1 MPSLSNLTTAL
12 IQSKVQAE
20 GAEGATNKLSLSML
34 LLRARAILLNAAL
47 SAGIGFALSWITKK
61 FVEYSQR
68 IDTAATKSKEAA
80 DAAQSTTS
88 SLKDLVSAYEELG
101 DKSGWS
107 TEDFDQAKDIQAEIL
122 DLAKEQGTL
131 DDDKLG
137 SIDLQNGKYQEQLA
151 ILKDITSEQ
160 LKASQKELVQSKEA
174 QGTKL
179 VHTAKKNN
187 RSHMFGTIWSNA
199 EMQMGDQIKDAGIDV
214 FNWAGGYG
222 ADDINDADSIVDYY
236 NNLGKAIEY
245 IIDNTTD
252 EERAVN
258 GKYHA
263 LYQFLMDERN
273 ALKDDVDSY
282 TGSISALK
290 QNQFKSDFAEWSA
303 SETKKSTQATSEI
316 DAKIKATKEYQDA
329 VKEAQKTEEKWNSQ
343 GYGKYG
349 NIDNFH
355 RDKIDWTEESLAKYK
370 DFVDEQNS
378 IFPGTIE
385 KGSYST
391 VLGSW
396 DTISDEDGTEHPFAF
411 TPMLQT
417 NNGLVPLT
425 EDQLWNYIDAI
436 VEQCYDENGKLDID
450 KLMELD
456 ATGLKQDINGV
467 MMQVKGMIAGVAG
480 GKDPNGGVYSA
491 ADILAQ
497 SGDSN
502 EDIKNDLIDLYGPDA
517 DLTPVD
523 DNGNLSRYVG
533 KSMHD
538 AQAVAQE
545 GKDNIEA
552 VYDQLYNDLENS
564 PSGESDGSS
573 SAPVRYV
580 DHIKSAFEILADSL
594 GKDAGEMTISDV
606 VGLSQDGVQLTDE
619 QAQALDTLTAAAD
632 KYGTTIQGVAEAG
645 EENGLF
651 GGIEDAT
658 SRAIETAK
666 EMETLS
672 QQIDN
677 IQKAYKACSIAVDE
691 YNKYGYMSADSL
703 QSLLTMDYE
712 YLSCMELVNGKLQLN
727 NEAFAQMVASKYADA
742 KVTAVQNAIAEIQ
755 KISLDNVKTSTEK
768 ATEAMDGEVNK
779 LNELSPGL
787 GDAIKGT
794 VGLATAQELL
804 NAAEE
809 KSEID
814 PDRVQTILN
823 GLNTQLS
830 VIDSTIDTILGDSN
844 KIKTHLNGFN
854 KNNKSKSASKSVT
867 DVASAFDTL
876 TKAIKEYNQY
886 GYISADTM
894 KSMMKLEDKFTSCLV
909 KNGDKLEI
917 NANEFRKLVETQL
930 KQEEA
935 SGKASKSADELKRI
949 LSYLDSNVHSSTI
962 SFEQLTDVIKGYG
975 TAMADAKEKTD
986 AIKSA
991 FSSLSEVSKNKIDSP
1006 FSALDSDDVEKQ
1018 YQAIR
1023 DLYDNTDLFTDDRF
1037 AGALNPET
1045 GLVDYNSDAFKQMFL
1060 EKLDGMAT
1068 ACEETGGKAGKYLAQ
1083 GFRDAEDKIK
1093 NNVIS
1098 IEEYINGI
1106 GSTLEN
1112 INNRMD
1118 NFQSAFNDLSD
1129 IVDEYNAYGDL
1140 SQDSIQKLMGLDVKY
1155 TACLELQGDKLV
1167 FNKEAF
1173 RALYVAQLQKL
1184 AADYEGTEIGKRYA
1198 EILQKVADGT
1208 WDVTDHMKGMGTEAQ
1223 NLQTIFSNLK
1233 DLFSSLLD
1241 VFNKFNDNSS
1251 NDLKIWGD
1259 AMTEEID
1266 KRIEALQ
1273 DANDEQEKAIE
1284 LAKLQAELEKAET
1297 QKTVRVY
1304 TSNGYE
1310 WQADESAI
1318 KEARD
1323 NLNSKQR
1330 ENALNDEIDKLN
1342 KLKDK
1347 YTELINLIGSSYE
1360 DYQKKQ
1366 EYAAKIQGM
1375 TFDQMTA
1382 GLDGYKDNV
1391 IANMKAIQ
1399 GATNVNNVVTNLT
1412 NLVNT
1417 LVKLNDVLSGLS
1429 TGTTQS
1435 GGITGLFNRIK
1446 NMFSSFGNKS
1456 SGKGFLGRLSDA
1468 GKSILGIGDGSASSK
1483 LTADIAP
1490 VIKSGVGDGITTGLD
1505 AAKPSIAKSAQGI
1518 FSGNGGLK
1526 SIFQKG
1532 FSGVASIAQ
1541 KAVGGLGSIF
1551 GNIGT
1556 TLGGTKLFSGIA
1568 GIFKGISTTV
1578 STVIGTAGGTGV
1590 AGTIAAAVSHIPVI
1604 GTILLGGTL
1613 AVGAI
1618 GGGSLTTG
1626 IKRIG
1631 AGITNVV
1638 KGIGS
1643 TISKAVKGVGSFISK
1658 LMPWNWGKSSSDSG
1672 SKKKGIG
1679 SWKIWP
1685 WNWGRAKGDKHIDQA
1700 APYNVDEEGEEIIV
1714 RNPAK
1719 GRMTYLEKG
1728 DGVIPADTTENL
1740 MEIGKDPKKWL
1751 SEAMKESG
1759 NSVGPLPIDDLKN
1772 AKTKGDLISIT
1783 KSLANNQMKRLR
1795 DKFDTVW
1802 KRLGKNAGLSEEQ
1815 IDIIGNTI
1823 FDRMNSM
1830 ISNSMDSAIGNE
1842 NLTDDQIK
1850 TICAEMFQR
1859 MGSVYKN
1866 GWDNLYSLSPDMST
1880 DASTAINKL
1889 FETIFAD
1896 YNADTSNISDNLS
1909 NWLPKVENTMN
1920 TTPASGLSGGGGY
1933 YGNSMDANIGP
1944 SASFSF
1950 SKVKKTIQGLF
1961 EKFSNSKLGT
1971 WLNKHSLGSTVDKL
1985 TKYNES
1991 NDPNMVQKALHL
2003 LTHPTELIA
2012 SAVES
2017 AVKTGKK
2024 VTWAITHPKEA
2035 AQEIASVAKDA
2046 YSKGK
2051 EVASNVKDAVTHPK
2065 ETAEKVVDKVKE
2077 TYNNIKEAVS
2087 EKTNSAKNWVKDK
2100 VDKITGKKATGSRS
2114 INKSGTYNVDEKGQE
2129 LIVRQPEAGRYTYL
2143 ETGDGVVPAD
2153 ITSKL
2158 FDLGGNPDAWFQ
2170 KQLAKNGGLT
2180 ANVQN
2185 RNQAPSINI
2194 GDIYVQKPIGDV
2206 DGLAR
2211 EIVQDLPNA
2220 IYQEYSKR

>member
-1 MPSLSNLTTAL
+1 MVLTFFSTNGTDTTSSIWDTIIKKFLRLVAVYNQCKEAANGARPSLSNLTTAL

-101 DKSGWS
+101 DKSGWD

-122 DLAKEQGTL
+122 DLAKEQRTL
-131 DDDKLG
+131 DEDKLG

-160 LKASQKELVQSKEA
+160 LKASQKELVQSKDA

-179 VHTAKKNN
+179 VQTAKKNN
-187 RSHMFGTIWSNA
+187 RSHWIGTFWSNA

-282 TGSISALK
+282 TDSISALK
-290 QNQFKSDFAEWSA
+290 QNKFESDFAEWSA
-303 SETKKSTQATSEI
+303 NGTKKSTQATSEI

-329 VKEAQKTEEKWNSQ
+329 VKEAQKTEEEWNSQ

-355 RDKIDWTEESLAKYK
+355 RDKIDWTEENLAKYK

-417 NNGLVPLT
+417 DNGLVPLT

-480 GKDPNGGVYSA
+480 GKDLNGGVYSA

-517 DLTPVD
+517 DLAPVD

-538 AQAVAQE
+538 AQAAAQE

-552 VYDQLYNDLENS
+552 VYNQLYNDLENG

-594 GKDAGEMTISDV
+594 GKSSGEMTVSDV

-658 SRAIETAK
+658 NRAIETAK
-666 EMETLS
+666 EMETIS

-677 IQKAYKACSIAVDE
+677 IQKAYKACSSAVDE

-712 YLSCMELVNGKLQLN
+712 YLNCMELVNGKLQLN

-794 VGLATAQELL
+794 VGLATAQDLL
-804 NAAEE
+804 NAVAE
-809 KSEID
+809 KQPVN

-830 VIDSTIDTILGDSN
+830 VIDSTIDTILSGSS

-854 KNNKSKSASKSVT
+854 KNNKSKSKSASKSVT

-876 TKAIKEYNQY
+876 TKAMKEYNQY

-991 FSSLSEVSKNKIDSP
+991 FSG
-1006 FSALDSDDVEKQ
+1006 
-1018 YQAIR
+1018 
-1023 DLYDNTDLFTDDRF
+1023 LYDIQQKIKNSQFGVGDLDATESKIESILQLSKFFGDNKD
-1037 AGALNPET
+1037 LMDN
-1045 GLVDYNSDAFKQMFL
+1045 LVDKNGNINLNTEAFK
-1060 EKLDGMAT
+1060 KATLDELDKRIKA
-1068 ACEETGGKAGKYLAQ
+1068 ANETGGAAATALANSLSSDKANIESGKISVSDYLV
-1083 GFRDAEDKIK
+1083 GLGTDLERVNTELDKYQT
-1093 NNVIS
+1093 NW
-1098 IEEYINGI
+1098 
-1106 GSTLEN
+1106 STLKDA
-1112 INNRMD
+1112 MD
-1118 NFQSAFNDLSD
+1118 EWNTTGQLT
-1129 IVDEYNAYGDL
+1129 
-1140 SQDSIQKLMGLDVKY
+1140 QDTMQKLQ
-1155 TACLELQGDKLV
+1155 ELP
-1167 FNKEAF
+1167 E
-1173 RALYVAQLQKL
+1173 
-1184 AADYEGTEIGKRYA
+1184 E
-1198 EILQKVADGT
+1198 
-1208 WDVTDHMKGMGTEAQ
+1208 
-1223 NLQTIFSNLK
+1223 FSNLLTYDEDGNAKIDVKALRQSYVDKLSAFAKEFEGSPIGIQVQAMIDDVREPTPEEYKALAEKTVKYQKALAQYTKKMSAIDSNK
-1233 DLFSSLLD
+1233 DLSEDEALKQKAEVQKELDDALEKALLEVQETDAQVTTKLKKHWDGVEKVIEEFKSALSDAKDVLSSLLSLLSSA
-1241 VFNKFNDNSS
+1241 NDKSN

-1259 AMTEEID
+1259 AMGKVID
-1266 KRIEALQ
+1266 KRIEALNKQ
-1273 DANDEQEKAIE
+1273 KEALEENNEATERAIE
-1284 LAKLQAELEKAET
+1284 LSKAQDALARAQQQRT
-1297 QKTVRVY
+1297 TRVY
-1304 TSNGYE
+1304 TENGYE
-1310 WQADESAI
+1310 WQANAEDVRTAREDLADKQREWNKKDAEKAIDDQIKKYNEFKDKLSEVMDDIGKSWKDYQKELEYTAQIQKMTITQMEGSLDGYHNKIIASLNTGSAITSIQNLITNLESLINTLTKVNNLYSAI
-1318 KEARD
+1318 KTGE
-1323 NLNSKQR
+1323 
-1330 ENALNDEIDKLN
+1330 
-1342 KLKDK
+1342 
-1347 YTELINLIGSSYE
+1347 
-1360 DYQKKQ
+1360 
-1366 EYAAKIQGM
+1366 
-1375 TFDQMTA
+1375 
-1382 GLDGYKDNV
+1382 YKD
-1391 IANMKAIQ
+1391 
-1399 GATNVNNVVTNLT
+1399 
-1412 NLVNT
+1412 
-1417 LVKLNDVLSGLS
+1417 
-1429 TGTTQS
+1429 
-1435 GGITGLFNRIK
+1435 
-1446 NMFSSFGNKS
+1446 
-1456 SGKGFLGRLSDA
+1456 LG
-1468 GKSILGIGDGSASSK
+1468 
-1483 LTADIAP
+1483 
-1490 VIKSGVGDGITTGLD
+1490 TTGLWNTIKGFFNKGGEE
-1505 AAKPSIAKSAQGI
+1505 ATGESANVVENFFNVLRSKAQT
-1518 FSGNGGLK
+1518 SGNGLVETFSGIWGKIKAGAQSLFNG
-1526 SIFQKG
+1526 SGEGGGIISTVVKG
-1532 FSGVASIAQ
+1532 F
-1541 KAVGGLGSIF
+1541 KAIGNAVSKSKIGSTVLGGLGNVGSAVVS
-1551 GNIGT
+1551 
-1556 TLGGTKLFSGIA
+1556 GGGKLLA
-1568 GIFKGISTTV
+1568 GAGKL
-1578 STVIGTAGGTGV
+1578 IGTAGSALAA
-1590 AGTIAAAVSHIPVI
+1590 AGPYAIPIAAAAGLGIYGGIKSVKHQKDIWSNKEDGFGKKAVKSIATFFWDSSPIGMIVNLCKDISGKSKKTAENTKDTADSSSETAENTKHSATNLTINATQIVSKEENKATDETDKKNDATANEDKTVKTAATTLTGAGLGAAAGMAIGGPVGALI
-1604 GTILLGGTL
+1604 GTLLGGFAGFFL
-1613 AVGAI
+1613 
-1618 GGGSLTTG
+1618 GGHANGL
-1626 IKRIG
+1626 
-1631 AGITNVV
+1631 
-1638 KGIGS
+1638 
-1643 TISKAVKGVGSFISK
+1643 
-1658 LMPWNWGKSSSDSG
+1658 KSS
-1672 SKKKGIG
+1672 KT
-1679 SWKIWP
+1679 
-1685 WNWGRAKGDKHIDQA
+1685 NHFA
-1700 APYNVDEEGEEIIV
+1700 NVDE
-1714 RNPAK
+1714 R
-1719 GRMTYLEKG
+1719 
-1728 DGVIPADTTENL
+1728 
-1740 MEIGKDPKKWL
+1740 
-1751 SEAMKESG
+1751 
-1759 NSVGPLPIDDLKN
+1759 
-1772 AKTKGDLISIT
+1772 
-1783 KSLANNQMKRLR
+1783 
-1795 DKFDTVW
+1795 
-1802 KRLGKNAGLSEEQ
+1802 
-1815 IDIIGNTI
+1815 
-1823 FDRMNSM
+1823 
-1830 ISNSMDSAIGNE
+1830 
-1842 NLTDDQIK
+1842 
-1850 TICAEMFQR
+1850 
-1859 MGSVYKN
+1859 GS
-1866 GWDNLYSLSPDMST
+1866 
-1880 DASTAINKL
+1880 
-1889 FETIFAD
+1889 
-1896 YNADTSNISDNLS
+1896 
-1909 NWLPKVENTMN
+1909 
-1920 TTPASGLSGGGGY
+1920 
-1933 YGNSMDANIGP
+1933 
-1944 SASFSF
+1944 
-1950 SKVKKTIQGLF
+1950 
-1961 EKFSNSKLGT
+1961 
-1971 WLNKHSLGSTVDKL
+1971 
-1985 TKYNES
+1985 
-1991 NDPNMVQKALHL
+1991 
-2003 LTHPTELIA
+2003 
-2012 SAVES
+2012 
-2017 AVKTGKK
+2017 
-2024 VTWAITHPKEA
+2024 
-2035 AQEIASVAKDA
+2035 
-2046 YSKGK
+2046 
-2051 EVASNVKDAVTHPK
+2051 
-2065 ETAEKVVDKVKE
+2065 
-2077 TYNNIKEAVS
+2077 
-2087 EKTNSAKNWVKDK
+2087 
-2100 VDKITGKKATGSRS
+2100 
-2114 INKSGTYNVDEKGQE
+2114 E
-2129 LIVRQPEAGRYTYL
+2129 LIVRKPASGRYTYL

-2153 ITSKL
+2153 ITSRL
-2158 FDLGGNPDAWFQ
+2158 FEMGGNPDKWFSD
-2170 KQLAKNGGLT
+2170 QLAKHSSASMVQSRDAGGISL
-2180 ANVQN
+2180 
-2185 RNQAPSINI
+2185 S
-2194 GDIYVQKPIGDV
+2194 IGDV
-2206 DGLAR
+2206 NVNNPVGDSDALAR
-2211 EIVQDLPNA
+2211 ELVNRLPNKVV
-2220 IYQEYSKR
+2220 QELNRR

>member
-1 MPSLSNLTTAL
+1 MIKISILSFLFTADEDGVKNEFWNDVKAKILQLRNAILSYQRSLGETNLSISDFIKWML
-12 IQSKVQAE
+12 SGQAKIE
-20 GAEGATNKLSLSML
+20 GTRLKMIA
-34 LLRARAILLNAAL
+34 LRAEALLLNAAL
-47 SAGIGFALSWITKK
+47 GVGIGLLVSWGTKK
-61 FVEYSQR
+61 ITEAAQR
-68 IDTAATKSKEAA
+68 VQNVATKSKEAA

-101 DKSGWS
+101 DKSGWD

-131 DDDKLG
+131 DEDKLG
-137 SIDLQNGKYQEQLA
+137 KLDLQNGKYEEQLG
-151 ILKDITSEQ
+151 LLQDITAEQ
-160 LKASQKELVQSKEA
+160 LEASRYELTQNKDA
-174 QGTKL
+174 QGDKL
-179 VHTAKKNN
+179 VDTAKKNN
-187 RSHMFGTIWSNA
+187 RTHYLTVWSA
-199 EMQMGDQIKDAGIDV
+199 SEMDMGDQIKNAGIDI
-214 FNWAGGYG
+214 FNKFGGYG
-222 ADDINDADSIVDYY
+222 PDDLKDADSIVDYY
-236 NNLGKAIEY
+236 NEVGKALKY
-245 IIDNTTD
+245 VIDNTT
-252 EERAVN
+252 EAERAA
-258 GKYHA
+258 GGTYHS
-263 LYQFLMDERN
+263 LYQFLLDEQT
-273 ALKDDVDSY
+273 ALRDDVDSY
-282 TGSISALK
+282 NDSTDAINNNTNARRELQAVDFWQNDNNNSMDVSFTFDKVNSAVQTL
-290 QNQFKSDFAEWSA
+290 E
-303 SETKKSTQATSEI
+303 
-316 DAKIKATKEYQDA
+316 
-329 VKEAQKTEEKWNSQ
+329 
-343 GYGKYG
+343 
-349 NIDNFH
+349 
-355 RDKIDWTEESLAKYK
+355 
-370 DFVDEQNS
+370 
-378 IFPGTIE
+378 
-385 KGSYST
+385 
-391 VLGSW
+391 
-396 DTISDEDGTEHPFAF
+396 DTIDGF
-411 TPMLQT
+411 
-417 NNGLVPLT
+417 
-425 EDQLWNYIDAI
+425 DAS
-436 VEQCYDENGKLDID
+436 KL
-450 KLMELD
+450 
-456 ATGLKQDINGV
+456 
-467 MMQVKGMIAGVAG
+467 
-480 GKDPNGGVYSA
+480 
-491 ADILAQ
+491 
-497 SGDSN
+497 
-502 EDIKNDLIDLYGPDA
+502 NDLLWG
-517 DLTPVD
+517 T
-523 DNGNLSRYVG
+523 N
-533 KSMHD
+533 
-538 AQAVAQE
+538 E
-545 GKDNIEA
+545 
-552 VYDQLYNDLENS
+552 
-564 PSGESDGSS
+564 
-573 SAPVRYV
+573 
-580 DHIKSAFEILADSL
+580 
-594 GKDAGEMTISDV
+594 
-606 VGLSQDGVQLTDE
+606 GLSDE
-619 QAQALDTLTAAAD
+619 QAQALANLRKALTDMDFSADTNGVNAF
-632 KYGTTIQGVAEAG
+632 IQALVQVGIVAQSSANGVDAVAQASQKM
-645 EENGLF
+645 
-651 GGIEDAT
+651 EDI
-658 SRAIETAK
+658 SSE
-666 EMETLS
+666 
-672 QQIDN
+672 IDE
-677 IQKAYKACSIAVDE
+677 IQTAYKNATTAIDE
-691 YNKYGYMSADSL
+691 YNKYGYLSADTL
-703 QSLLTMDYE
+703 QTLLNEDFE
-712 YLSCMELVNGKLQLN
+712 YLSCLELVDGQLQVN
-727 NEAFAQMVASKYADA
+727 TEKYQGMIAAQYQSAAMALVEKANAELAKIAQGEKKDA
-742 KVTAVQNAIAEIQ
+742 VEDAT
-755 KISLDNVKTSTEK
+755 K
-768 ATEAMDGEVNK
+768 ATEDQATALTERVCPALGEFAKASMTAAAAQEFLAN
-779 LNELSPGL
+779 
-787 GDAIKGT
+787 GDAAWSVDPERTKE
-794 VGLATAQELL
+794 VYAGLA
-804 NAAEE
+804 
-809 KSEID
+809 S
-814 PDRVQTILN
+814 
-823 GLNTQLS
+823 GLN
-830 VIDSTIDTILGDSN
+830 ILDATVDQIMGNSD
-844 KIKTHLNGFN
+844 KFRQHMNGFDKETKNRN
-854 KNNKSKSASKSVT
+854 KNTAKSVT

-876 TKAIKEYNQY
+876 NKAMKEYNQY
-886 GYISADTM
+886 GYLCADTA
-894 KSMMKLEDKFTSCLV
+894 KSLIGLDDKFTACLT
-909 KNGDKLEI
+909 KQGDKLQI
-917 NANEFRKLVETQL
+917 NVEQFRKFVKEQL
-930 KQEEA
+930 KEA
-935 SGKASKSADELKRI
+935 NAAKDGGKSADEMNKI
-949 LSYLDSNVHSSTI
+949 LNYLDQNVDTTTI
-962 SFEQLTDVIKGYG
+962 SFEQLTDAIKGYG
-975 TAMADAKEKTD
+975 TAMDEAKEKTD

-991 FSSLSEVSKNKIDSP
+991 FSGLSEVSKNKIDNP
-1006 FSALDSDDVEKQ
+1006 FGALDADDVDKK

-1023 DLYDNTDLFTDDRF
+1023 DLYDNTDLFTDERF
-1037 AGALNPET
+1037 AGALNPEN
-1045 GLVDYNSDAFKQMFL
+1045 GEIDYDSDAFKQMFL

-1068 ACEETGGKAGKYLAQ
+1068 ACEETGGVAGKYLAQ

-1129 IVDEYNAYGDL
+1129 IVDEYNAYGNL
-1140 SQDSIQKLMGLDVKY
+1140 SQDSIQKLMSLDVKY
-1155 TACLELQGDKLV
+1155 TACLDLQGDKLV

-1173 RALYVAQLQKL
+1173 RALYVEQLRKL

-1198 EILQKVADGT
+1198 EILQKVAEGT
-1208 WDVTDHMKGMGTEAQ
+1208 WDVTDHMKGMDTEADK
-1223 NLQTIFSNLK
+1223 LQTIFSNLK

-1241 VFNKFNDNSS
+1241 VFNKFNDNNS
-1251 NDLKIWGD
+1251 NDLKIYGD

-1330 ENALNDEIDKLN
+1330 EDALNDEIDKLN

-1391 IANMKAIQ
+1391 IASMKAIQ

-1417 LVKLNDVLSGLS
+1417 LVKLNDVLNGLS

-1435 GGITGLFNRIK
+1435 GGITGLFNRLQRAIGT
-1446 NMFSSFGNKS
+1446 FSDKS
-1456 SGKGFLGRLSDA
+1456 SGKGFFGRLLDA

-1532 FSGVASIAQ
+1532 FGGVASIAK

-1551 GNIGT
+1551 GDIGT
-1556 TLGGTKLFSGIA
+1556 TLGGTKLFSGIT
-1568 GIFKGISTTV
+1568 GIFKGIGKTV
-1578 STVIGTAGGTGV
+1578 STVIGTTGGTGV

-1604 GTILLGGTL
+1604 GKILLGGTL

-1685 WNWGRAKGDKHIDQA
+1685 WNWGRAKGDKHINQA

-1759 NSVGPLPIDDLKN
+1759 NSVGSLPIDDLKN

-1802 KRLGKNAGLSEEQ
+1802 KRLGKNAGLSKEQ
-1815 IDIIGNTI
+1815 IDTIGSTI
-1823 FDRMNSM
+1823 FDRMGSM
-1830 ISNSMDSAIGNE
+1830 ISNSMDSALGNK

-1896 YNADTSNISDNLS
+1896 YNADTSNISDILS

-1933 YGNSMDANIGP
+1933 YGNSMDANVGP

-1961 EKFSNSKLGT
+1961 EKFSNSKLGA
-1971 WLNKHSLGSTVDKL
+1971 WINKHSLGSAVDKL

-2024 VTWAITHPKEA
+2024 VTWAVTHPKEA
-2035 AQEIASVAKDA
+2035 AQEIASAAKDA
-2046 YSKGK
+2046 YNKGK
-2051 EVASNVKDAVTHPK
+2051 EVASKAKDAVTHPK
-2065 ETAEKVVDKVKE
+2065 ETAEKIVDKVKE

-2158 FDLGGNPDAWFQ
+2158 FDLGGNPDKWFQ
-2170 KQLAKNGGLT
+2170 EQFAKNGGLT

-2185 RNQAPSINI
+2185 RSQAPSISI

-2211 EIVQDLPNA
+2211 EIVQGLPNA
-2220 IYQEYSKR
+2220 IYQECSKR

>member
-1 MPSLSNLTTAL
+1 MG
-12 IQSKVQAE
+12 V
-20 GAEGATNKLSLSML
+20 
-34 LLRARAILLNAAL
+34 
-47 SAGIGFALSWITKK
+47 GIGLLVSWGTKK
-61 FVEYSQR
+61 ITEAAQR
-68 IDTAATKSKEAA
+68 VQNVATKSKEAA

-101 DKSGWS
+101 DKSGWG

-131 DDDKLG
+131 DENKLG
-137 SIDLQNGKYQEQLA
+137 KLDLQNGKYEEQLG
-151 ILKDITSEQ
+151 LLQDITAEQ
-160 LKASQKELVQSKEA
+160 LEASRYELTQNKDA
-174 QGTKL
+174 QGDKL
-179 VHTAKKNN
+179 VDTAKKNN
-187 RSHMFGTIWSNA
+187 RTHYLTVWSA
-199 EMQMGDQIKDAGIDV
+199 PEMDMGDQIKNAGIDV
-214 FNWAGGYG
+214 FNKFGGYG
-222 ADDINDADSIVDYY
+222 PDKLNDADSIVDYY
-236 NNLGKAIEY
+236 NEIGKALKY
-245 IIDNTTD
+245 VIDNTT
-252 EERAVN
+252 EAERAA
-258 GKYHA
+258 GGTYHS
-263 LYQFLMDERN
+263 LYQFLLDEQS
-273 ALKDDVDSY
+273 ALRDDVDSY
-282 TGSISALK
+282 NDSTDAINNNTNARRKLQAVNFW
-290 QNQFKSDFAEWSA
+290 QNDNNNSMDVSFTFDKVNS
-303 SETKKSTQATSEI
+303 
-316 DAKIKATKEYQDA
+316 A
-329 VKEAQKTEEKWNSQ
+329 VKTLE
-343 GYGKYG
+343 
-349 NIDNFH
+349 
-355 RDKIDWTEESLAKYK
+355 
-370 DFVDEQNS
+370 
-378 IFPGTIE
+378 
-385 KGSYST
+385 
-391 VLGSW
+391 
-396 DTISDEDGTEHPFAF
+396 DTIDGFDASKLNE
-411 TPMLQT
+411 LLWGT
-417 NNGLVPLT
+417 N
-425 EDQLWNYIDAI
+425 E
-436 VEQCYDENGKLDID
+436 
-450 KLMELD
+450 
-456 ATGLKQDINGV
+456 
-467 MMQVKGMIAGVAG
+467 
-480 GKDPNGGVYSA
+480 
-491 ADILAQ
+491 
-497 SGDSN
+497 
-502 EDIKNDLIDLYGPDA
+502 
-517 DLTPVD
+517 
-523 DNGNLSRYVG
+523 
-533 KSMHD
+533 
-538 AQAVAQE
+538 
-545 GKDNIEA
+545 
-552 VYDQLYNDLENS
+552 
-564 PSGESDGSS
+564 
-573 SAPVRYV
+573 
-580 DHIKSAFEILADSL
+580 
-594 GKDAGEMTISDV
+594 
-606 VGLSQDGVQLTDE
+606 GLSDD
-619 QAQALDTLTAAAD
+619 QAQALANLRKALTDMDFSADTNGVNAFIQALVQVGIVAQSSANGVDALAAGAQKMED
-632 KYGTTIQGVAEAG
+632 ISSKMDEIQ
-645 EENGLF
+645 
-651 GGIEDAT
+651 
-658 SRAIETAK
+658 S
-666 EMETLS
+666 
-672 QQIDN
+672 
-677 IQKAYKACSIAVDE
+677 AYKASTSAMEE
-691 YNKYGYMSADSL
+691 YNQYGYMSLDSL
-703 QSLLTMDYE
+703 QSLLTMNTE
-712 YLSCMELVNGKLQLN
+712 YLNCLELVNGKLQINKQSYAELLAAEYAEAAATILSN
-727 NEAFAQMVASKYADA
+727 AQHEVANLTADDTAESTDDLKEKTEAEKTALENLLPALKNATAATATYSAAQEFANEV
-742 KVTAVQNAIAEIQ
+742 
-755 KISLDNVKTSTEK
+755 EK
-768 ATEAMDGEVNK
+768 AGERGVDPAK
-779 LNELSPGL
+779 L
-787 GDAIKGT
+787 
-794 VGLATAQELL
+794 
-804 NAAEE
+804 EE
-809 KSEID
+809 ITN
-814 PDRVQTILN
+814 RT
-823 GLNTQLS
+823 NTQLS
-830 VIDSTIDTILGDSN
+830 LLYTNMNAALRGGQKLTN
-844 KIKTHLNGFN
+844 QLNGFPTN
-854 KNNKSKSASKSVT
+854 KTSKNNKSTAKSVS
-867 DVASAFDTL
+867 DIASAFDTL
-876 TKAIKEYNQY
+876 TKAMKEYNQY

-894 KSMMKLEDKFTSCLV
+894 KSLIGVDDKFTACLTEQ
-909 KNGDKLEI
+909 NGKLKI
-917 NANEFRKLVETQL
+917 NTATFRTFIKAQL
-930 KQEEA
+930 EEA
-935 SGKASKSADELKRI
+935 NASKDGGKSAAEMQKI
-949 LSYLDSNVHSSTI
+949 LDWLNSSVDSDTI
-962 SFEQLTDVIKGYG
+962 SFEQLTDAIKGYG
-975 TAMADAKEKTD
+975 TAMDEAKEKTD

-991 FSSLSEVSKNKIDSP
+991 FSSLSDIGKNKIENP
-1006 FSALDSDDVEKQ
+1006 FGALDADGVDKQ

-1023 DLYDNTDLFTDDRF
+1023 DLYDNTDLFTDERF

-1068 ACEETGGKAGKYLAQ
+1068 ACEQTGGKAGKYLAQ

-1184 AADYEGTEIGKRYA
+1184 AADYEGTDIGKRYA

-1241 VFNKFNDNSS
+1241 VFNKFNDNNS
-1251 NDLKIWGD
+1251 NDLKIYGD

-1310 WQADESAI
+1310 WQADETAI

-1347 YTELINLIGSSYE
+1347 YAELINLIGSSYE

-1382 GLDGYKDNV
+1382 GLDGFESTV

-1417 LVKLNDVLSGLS
+1417 LVKLNDVLNGLS

-1435 GGITGLFNRIK
+1435 GGITGLFNRLQRAIGT
-1446 NMFSSFGNKS
+1446 FSDKS
-1456 SGKGFLGRLSDA
+1456 SGKGFFGRLLDA

-1483 LTADIAP
+1483 LTTDIAP

-1505 AAKPSIAKSAQGI
+1505 AAKPSIAKSAQGL

-1532 FSGVASIAQ
+1532 FGGVASIAK
-1541 KAVGGLGSIF
+1541 KAVGGLVSIF
-1551 GNIGT
+1551 GDIGT
-1556 TLGGTKLFSGIA
+1556 TLGGTKLFSGIT
-1568 GIFKGISTTV
+1568 GIFKGIGKTV
-1578 STVIGTAGGTGV
+1578 STVIGTTGGTGV

-1604 GTILLGGTL
+1604 GKILLGGTL

-1658 LMPWNWGKSSSDSG
+1658 LMPWDWGKSSSDSG

-1751 SEAMKESG
+1751 SDAMKESS
-1759 NSVGPLPIDDLKN
+1759 NSVGSLPIDDLKN

-1815 IDIIGNTI
+1815 IDTIGSTI
-1823 FDRMNSM
+1823 FDRMGSM
-1830 ISNSMDSAIGNE
+1830 ISNSMDSALGNK

-1896 YNADTSNISDNLS
+1896 YNADTSNISDVIS
-1909 NWLPKVENTMN
+1909 GWLPKVENTMN
-1920 TTPASGLSGGGGY
+1920 TTPAPGLSGGGGY
-1933 YGNSMDANIGP
+1933 YGNSMDANVGP

-1961 EKFSNSKLGT
+1961 EKFSNSKLGA
-1971 WLNKHSLGSTVDKL
+1971 WINKHSLGSAVDKL

-2003 LTHPTELIA
+2003 LTHPAELIA

-2024 VTWAITHPKEA
+2024 VTWAVTHPKEA
-2035 AQEIASVAKDA
+2035 AQEIAAAAKDA
-2046 YSKGK
+2046 YTKGK
-2051 EVASNVKDAVTHPK
+2051 EVASKAKDAVTHPK
-2065 ETAEKVVDKVKE
+2065 ETAEKIVDKVKE

-2170 KQLAKNGGLT
+2170 RQLAKNGGLT

-2185 RNQAPSINI
+2185 RSQAPSISI
-2194 GDIYVQKPIGDV
+2194 GDIYVQKPIGDA

-2211 EIVQDLPNA
+2211 EIVQGLPNA

>member
-1 MPSLSNLTTAL
+1 MNVFDVDDNNHITGLITKIRNLYREFLSLDVAERGAGTSFLDFIKYSIRSKASTDGLTLSMRAATFAAKALNLALSMAVGAL
-12 IQSKVQAE
+12 I
-20 GAEGATNKLSLSML
+20 GM
-34 LLRARAILLNAAL
+34 AINGVV
-47 SAGIGFALSWITKK
+47 SAIAD
-61 FVEYSQR
+61 YAQR
-68 IDTAATKSKEAA
+68 IDTAATKTKEES
-80 DAAQSTTS
+80 DAAKNATS
-88 SLKDLVSAYEELG
+88 SLKDLVDAYEELG

-107 TEDFDQAKDIQAEIL
+107 TEDFDQAKDIQKELLA
-122 DLAKEQGTL
+122 LAKEQGTL
-131 DDDKLG
+131 DENKVNQL
-137 SIDLQNGKYQEQLA
+137 DLQNGKYEEQLGL
-151 ILKDITSEQ
+151 LKDITEEQ
-160 LKASQKELVQSKEA
+160 LKASESKLIQFKDA
-174 QGTKL
+174 QGNKL
-179 VHTAKKNN
+179 VKTAKDNN
-187 RSHMFGTIWSNA
+187 RSHFFSSISANA
-199 EMQMGDQIKDAGIDV
+199 NLGIMNELKDAGIDV
-214 FNWAGGYG
+214 FNKSGNFGVK
-222 ADDINDADSIVDYY
+222 DLNDPDSIAKYY
-236 NNLGKAIEY
+236 SELGKALDY
-245 IIDNTTD
+245 IVQNTT
-252 EERAVN
+252 EAQRAA
-258 GKYHA
+258 GGAYHTV
-263 LYQFLMDERN
+263 YQYLMDEQA
-273 ALKDDVDSY
+273 ALQDDADAYNDS
-282 TGSISALK
+282 T
-290 QNQFKSDFAEWSA
+290 
-303 SETKKSTQATSEI
+303 
-316 DAKIKATKEYQDA
+316 DA
-329 VKEAQKTEEKWNSQ
+329 VNENVNARRKLQAIDFWSD
-343 GYGKYG
+343 GKSNG
-349 NIDNFH
+349 MD
-355 RDKIDWTEESLAKYK
+355 
-370 DFVDEQNS
+370 V
-378 IFPGTIE
+378 
-385 KGSYST
+385 SYSFDKVNSAIET
-391 VLGSW
+391 LKN
-396 DTISDEDGTEHPFAF
+396 TIDDF
-411 TPMLQT
+411 
-417 NNGLVPLT
+417 
-425 EDQLWNYIDAI
+425 DAS
-436 VEQCYDENGKLDID
+436 KL
-450 KLMELD
+450 
-456 ATGLKQDINGV
+456 
-467 MMQVKGMIAGVAG
+467 
-480 GKDPNGGVYSA
+480 
-491 ADILAQ
+491 
-497 SGDSN
+497 
-502 EDIKNDLIDLYGPDA
+502 NDLLWG
-517 DLTPVD
+517 T
-523 DNGNLSRYVG
+523 N
-533 KSMHD
+533 
-538 AQAVAQE
+538 E
-545 GKDNIEA
+545 
-552 VYDQLYNDLENS
+552 
-564 PSGESDGSS
+564 
-573 SAPVRYV
+573 
-580 DHIKSAFEILADSL
+580 
-594 GKDAGEMTISDV
+594 
-606 VGLSQDGVQLTDE
+606 GLSNE
-619 QAQALDTLTAAAD
+619 QAQALANLRKALTDMDFSADTNGVNAF
-632 KYGTTIQGVAEAG
+632 IQALVQVGIVAQSSANGVDAVAQASQKM
-645 EENGLF
+645 
-651 GGIEDAT
+651 EDI
-658 SRAIETAK
+658 SSE
-666 EMETLS
+666 
-672 QQIDN
+672 IDEV
-677 IQKAYKACSIAVDE
+677 QTAYKNATTAIDE
-691 YNKYGYMSADSL
+691 YNKYGYLSADTL
-703 QSLLTMDYE
+703 QTLLNEDFE
-712 YLSCMELVNGKLQLN
+712 YLSCLELVDGQLQVN
-727 NEAFAQMVASKYADA
+727 TEKYQGMIAAQYQSAAMALVEKANAELAKIAQGEKKDA
-742 KVTAVQNAIAEIQ
+742 VEDAT
-755 KISLDNVKTSTEK
+755 K
-768 ATEAMDGEVNK
+768 ATEDQATALTERVCPALGEFAKASMTAAAAQEFLTN
-779 LNELSPGL
+779 
-787 GDAIKGT
+787 GDAAWSVDPEKT
-794 VGLATAQELL
+794 KEVYAGLA
-804 NAAEE
+804 
-809 KSEID
+809 S
-814 PDRVQTILN
+814 
-823 GLNTQLS
+823 GLDALDATVDQIMGNSDKFRQ
-830 VIDSTIDTILGDSN
+830 
-844 KIKTHLNGFN
+844 HMNGFDKETKNRN
-854 KNNKSKSASKSVT
+854 KNTAKSVT

-876 TKAIKEYNQY
+876 NKAMKEYNQY
-886 GYISADTM
+886 GYLCADTA
-894 KSMMKLEDKFTSCLV
+894 KSLIGLDDKFTACLT
-909 KNGDKLEI
+909 KQGDKLQI
-917 NANEFRKLVETQL
+917 NVEQFRKFVKEQL
-930 KQEEA
+930 KEA
-935 SGKASKSADELKRI
+935 NAAKDGGKSADEMNKI
-949 LSYLDSNVHSSTI
+949 LNYLDQNVDTTTI
-962 SFEQLTDVIKGYG
+962 SFEQLTDAIKGYG
-975 TAMADAKEKTD
+975 TAMDEAKEKTD

-991 FSSLSEVSKNKIDSP
+991 FSELSEVSKNKIENP
-1006 FSALDSDDVEKQ
+1006 FGALDADDVDKK

-1023 DLYDNTDLFTDDRF
+1023 DLYDNTDLFTDERF
-1037 AGALNPET
+1037 AGALNPEN
-1045 GLVDYNSDAFKQMFL
+1045 GEIDYNSDAFKQMFL

-1068 ACEETGGKAGKYLAQ
+1068 ACEETGGVAGKYLAQ

-1129 IVDEYNAYGDL
+1129 IVNEYNAYGDL

-1155 TACLELQGDKLV
+1155 TACLDLQGDKLV

-1173 RALYVAQLQKL
+1173 RALYVEQLQKL

-1208 WDVTDHMKGMGTEAQ
+1208 WDVTNHMKGMDAEAKE
-1223 NLQTIFSNLK
+1223 LQTIFSNLK

-1241 VFNKFNDNSS
+1241 VFNKFNDKNS
-1251 NDLKIWGD
+1251 NDLKIYGD

-1417 LVKLNDVLSGLS
+1417 LVKLNDVLSSLS

-1568 GIFKGISTTV
+1568 GIFKGIGTTV

-1631 AGITNVV
+1631 SSIANVV

-1643 TISKAVKGVGSFISK
+1643 TITKAVKGVGSFISK

-1751 SEAMKESG
+1751 SGAMKESG
-1759 NSVGPLPIDDLKN
+1759 SSVGSLPIDDLKN

-1815 IDIIGNTI
+1815 IDTIGSTI

-1830 ISNSMDSAIGNE
+1830 ISNSMDSALGNK

-1896 YNADTSNISDNLS
+1896 YNADTSNISDILS

-1950 SKVKKTIQGLF
+1950 SKVKETIQGLF
-1961 EKFSNSKLGT
+1961 EKFSSSKLGT

-2024 VTWAITHPKEA
+2024 VTWAVTHPKEA

-2051 EVASNVKDAVTHPK
+2051 EVASNVKNAVTHPK

-2185 RNQAPSINI
+2185 RSQAPSISI

-2211 EIVQDLPNA
+2211 EIVQGLPNA
-2220 IYQEYSKR
+2220 IYQECSK